1 MAGKTGH
8 VDMTARR
15 CRLLAARMSGR
26 PMKRH
31 GFDGKDLPCFSR
43 LSGRPD
49 DKPNIGGFGLV
60 TCPFSRYLVR
70 RAGNGRP

>member
-1 MAGKTGH
+1 
-8 VDMTARR
+8 MTARR
-15 CRLLAARMSGR
+15 CLHLAARMRGWPVKPR
-26 PMKRH
+26 
-31 GFDGKDLPCFSR
+31 GFDRKDLPCFSC
-43 LSGRPD
+43 LPGRPD